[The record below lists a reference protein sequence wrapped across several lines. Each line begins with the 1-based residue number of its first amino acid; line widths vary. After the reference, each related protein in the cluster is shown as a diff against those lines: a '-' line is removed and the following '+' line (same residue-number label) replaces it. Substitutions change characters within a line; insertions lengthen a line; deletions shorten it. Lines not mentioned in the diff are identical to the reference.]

1 MKSLLAVAFVLSMLC
16 SGADTIA
23 PGKYTGNW
31 EGSSGASGD
40 LQITLTPDSDGKLT
54 PDVTFTIGGQEVK
67 TKITSFKL
75 DGAKMS
81 VVYSWDAQGNSAES
95 SVEGELKGKTL
106 EGKYHTRLL
115 PDGGAI
121 DEGTWKATTGA
132 K

>member
-1 MKSLLAVAFVLSMLC
+1 MKALLAVAIVLSMLC
-16 SGADTIA
+16 FGADSIA
-23 PGKYTGNW
+23 PGKYTGTW

-40 LQITLTPDSDGKLT
+40 FQITLTPDGDGKLT

-67 TKITSFKL
+67 TKVTSFKL
-75 DGAKMS
+75 DGTKMS
-81 VVYSWDAQGNSAES
+81 VVYSFDLQGNSAES
-95 SVEGELKGKTL
+95 SVEGELKGNTL

-121 DEGTWKATTGA
+121 DEGTWKASTAA